1 MLRVEMEQS
10 ADSQIFTLQGRFA
23 GEGAEHVRMLVLRCL
38 PEMKL
43 VVDVT
48 DVMYIDSVGED
59 VLLLL
64 KRLGAEFVADNAY
77 TLDLCENL
85 NLPLARNGRSN
96 TNGLGVRMET
106 GAANPS
112 IVPGSE

>member
-1 MLRVEMEQS
+1 MLRVLMEQS
-10 ADSQIFTLQGRFA
+10 ADSQIFRLQGRFT
-23 GEGAEHVRMLVLRCL
+23 GEEAEHVRMLVPRCL

-48 DVMYIDSVGED
+48 DVMFIDSVGED

-77 TLDLCENL
+77 TLDICEYL
-85 NLPLARNGRSN
+85 NLPLARNDRPN
-96 TNGLGVRMET
+96 THGLGVRMET
-106 GAANPS
+106 GAVNPS
-112 IVPGSE
+112 IVAAAE